1 MDNKTLGYFASIM
14 VRQLIDEGAL
24 FMCNH
29 SGGKDSQA
37 MYLFL
42 KSIVPADQLFVVH
55 AHLDGVEWDGTID
68 HIKHT
73 IDDLER
79 FYVVQARRS
88 LLQMVEERGMFPSP
102 KNRQC
107 TSDLKRGPID
117 KQIRSI
123 CKQYG
128 FTQVVNCMGLRAEE
142 SSGRAKKEV
151 FKIRQHMSVAGRKV
165 YDWLPIHDMTT
176 KEVFDWI
183 AMNGEKPHWAYASG
197 MTRLSCC
204 FCIMSSEQ
212 DLYTASKLNPV
223 LFKRY
228 VDLERQIDNTMM
240 MPSKSK
246 GRRFLDK
253 IVADYEA
260 KNKLQLFN

>member
-1 MDNKTLGYFASIM
+1 MSINISIAIKK
-14 VRQLIDEGAL
+14 LIDSGAL
-24 FMCNH
+24 FVCNH

-42 KSIVPADQLFVVH
+42 KSIVPQNQLFVIH

-68 HIKHT
+68 HIKMT
-73 IDDLER
+73 IANTKQ
-79 FYVVQARRS
+79 FYVVKARRS
-88 LLQMVEERGMFPSP
+88 LLQMVKERGMFPSP

-117 KQIRSI
+117 KTIRWI
-123 CKQYG
+123 CKTHG

-151 FKIRQHMSVAGRKV
+151 FKIRKHLTIKDRLV
-165 YDWLPIHDMTT
+165 YDWLPIHEINT
-176 KEVFDWI
+176 KEVFTWI
-183 AMNGEKPHWAYASG
+183 ELNNQKPHWAYAAG

-204 FCIMSSEQ
+204 FCIMSSDQ
-212 DLYTASKLNPV
+212 DLHTASKLNPK
-223 LFKRY
+223 LFKKY
-228 VDLERQIDNTMM
+228 LELERSIDNTMM

-246 GRRFLDK
+246 GRRFLDQ
-253 IVADYEA
+253 IVLDYEA
-260 KNKLQLFN
+260 KINQPKLIL

>member
-1 MDNKTLGYFASIM
+1 MDNRYYILIM
-14 VRQLIDEGAL
+14 IRQLIDDGAL
-24 FMCNH
+24 FVCNH

-37 MYLFL
+37 MYLYL
-42 KSIVPADQLFVVH
+42 KAIVPAKQLIVVH
-55 AHLDGVEWDGTID
+55 AHLKGVEWDGTID
-68 HIKHT
+68 HIKNT
-73 IDDLER
+73 IDDPDGSYFQVE
-79 FYVVQARRS
+79 ARRS
-88 LLQMVEERGMFPSP
+88 LLQMISERGMFPSP

-117 KQIRSI
+117 KLIRWI
-123 CKQYG
+123 CKTFR

-151 FKIRQHMSVAGRKV
+151 FKIRKHMTVAGRTV
-165 YDWLPIHDMTT
+165 YDWLPIHEVTT
-176 KEVFDWI
+176 KEVFEWI
-183 AMNGEKPHWAYASG
+183 AMNNEKPHWAYASG

-223 LFKRY
+223 LFKKY
-228 VDLERQIDNTMM
+228 VDLEKQIDSTMM
-240 MPSKSK
+240 MPSKTK

-260 KNKLQLFN
+260 KTSLQLF